1 MTGLM
6 ARLRAGRQ
14 RHHLRD
20 QFVLLAEFE
29 PGRRHYA
36 YDLCRESGMRPGR
49 VYPALTRLEQAGE
62 ITSGWDDGPYPR
74 RRHYQLAER
83 ADS

>member
-1 MTGLM
+1 MIGPIT
-6 ARLRAGRQ
+6 RLRARRERRQ
-14 RHHLRD
+14 REDRIL
-20 QFVLLAEFE
+20 LLAVLW

-36 YDLCRESGMRPGR
+36 YDLARQTGLSAGR

-74 RRHYQLAER
+74 RRHYQLPEETR
-83 ADS
+83 